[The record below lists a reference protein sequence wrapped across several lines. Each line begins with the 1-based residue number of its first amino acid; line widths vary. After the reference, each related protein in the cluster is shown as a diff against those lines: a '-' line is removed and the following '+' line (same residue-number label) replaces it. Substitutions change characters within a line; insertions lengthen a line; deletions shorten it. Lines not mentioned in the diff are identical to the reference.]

1 MTTAG
6 TILTGQVALVAGA
19 TRGAGRGIAR
29 ALGEAGAFVYCTGRS
44 AAGHP
49 KGMDRPETIDETVAL
64 IKQAGGRAVAVRIDH
79 TREEEVASLAARV
92 RNEAGRLDVLVNSIW
107 GADPMVDWARR
118 FWEIDLAN
126 VRAYLDQTLISHVI
140 TNRHLAPLMV
150 EANRGLIVEV
160 IDGHFAGYRGHIL
173 YDLVKSSLARLAY
186 GMAMELA
193 RTGVTA
199 LSVSPGFL
207 RSEAVL
213 EPFRRSRGGNWRD
226 AIAKDPYFAESETP
240 ALVGRAVAALAAD
253 PDVRRKAGL
262 IHFASDLARE
272 YGFTDVDGRVPDFP
286 RMFDANVKAIASAPP
301 LDDEGRF
308 LVWARYCQIHRILR
322 GASSPCCSRTRSA
335 SKNWGVASHR
345 RSHDGAGSDR
355 TRVSGR
361 TRWRRRRWCRARRSA
376 RRAVQISRNGRRW
389 RPPFARALSRRRRD
403 GARKGK
409 SWRKLRPLS
418 PRGASARTSWRRRV

>member
-1 MTTAG
+1 MTTEAAP
-6 TILTGQVALVAGA
+6 LAGQVALVAGA

-44 AAGHP
+44 AAGYP
-49 KGMDRPETIDETVAL
+49 KGLDRPETIDETVTL
-64 IKQAGGRAVAVRIDH
+64 IHAAGGKAVAVRTDH

-92 RNEAGRLDVLVNSIW
+92 RNETGRLDVLVNSIW
-107 GADPMVDWARR
+107 GADAMVDWAHR

-126 VRAYLDQTLISHVI
+126 LRAYLDQTLVSHLI

-150 EANRGLIVEV
+150 EADRGLIVEV
-160 IDGHFAGYRGHIL
+160 IDGHFDGYRGHIL
-173 YDLVKSSLARLAY
+173 YDLVKSSLARIAY

-213 EPFRRSRGGNWRD
+213 NHFGVTEDNWRD
-226 AIAKDPYFAESETP
+226 AIAKDPYFTESETP

-286 RMFDANVKAIASAPP
+286 RMFDANVKALAAAPS
-301 LDDEGRF
+301 LDEQGQL
-308 LVWARYCQIHRILR
+308 LVLARYCQIHKD
-322 GASSPCCSRTRSA
+322 P
-335 SKNWGVASHR
+335 
-345 RSHDGAGSDR
+345 
-355 TRVSGR
+355 
-361 TRWRRRRWCRARRSA
+361 ARREL
-376 RRAVQISRNGRRW
+376 AVLL
-389 RPPFARALSRRRRD
+389 AKALGFEGLGPGLAPSE
-403 GARKGK
+403 
-409 SWRKLRPLS
+409 P
-418 PRGASARTSWRRRV
+418 